1 MDLSGLK
8 WPAIILVLVGIF
20 WLGTS
25 GGVNY
30 MVSKYTSHTPG
41 QNPQQDAIDEAGL
54 TRVGYYLISTLQFG
68 KAASVIQLAL
78 DRYGQ
83 AGANYWINVYRLA
96 TCMDRLER
104 YQEAYDLLQILI
116 GADAQQYD
124 ERIPNVD
131 VLRARAAKLKE
142 VHELR

>member
-30 MVSKYTSHTPG
+30 MVSKYTSHVPG
-41 QNPQQDAIDEAGL
+41 QDARQDAIDEAGL
-54 TRVGYYLISTLQFG
+54 TRVGYYLLSTLQFS
-68 KAASVIQLAL
+68 KAAYVIQLAL

-83 AGANYWINVYRLA
+83 NGANYWINVYRLA

-104 YQEAYDLLQILI
+104 YQESYDLLQILI

>member
-8 WPAIILVLVGIF
+8 WPVIILVLVGIF

-30 MVSKYTSHTPG
+30 MVSRYTSHVAG
-41 QNPQQDAIDEAGL
+41 QNPLQDATDEAGL
-54 TRVGYYLISTLQFG
+54 TRVGLYLVSTLQFA
-68 KAASVIQLAL
+68 KAAYVIQLAL

-83 AGANYWINVYRLA
+83 NGANYWINVYRLA
-96 TCMDRLER
+96 TCMDRLGQ
-104 YQEAYDLLQILI
+104 YQRAYDLLQILI
-116 GADAQQYD
+116 GANAEQYD